1 MIEAGQTAVKR
12 THNDVTSSAAGMV
25 KLLHNVNLGLAA
37 SSGTERE
44 RERELAC
51 TARRQAQS
59 SSLGISFFGQLL
71 ICVLSPWNV
80 GCATKLQGS
89 RRMQLTSPGQ

>member
-1 MIEAGQTAVKR
+1 MTLQAQQLAWSSCFIMSISALRQARGQR
-12 THNDVTSSAAGMV
+12 EG
-25 KLLHNVNLGLAA
+25 
-37 SSGTERE
+37 E